1 MLSSCVSLKLTFL
14 SDKFCIV
21 LLIALCTGTNVNMC
35 MEENEM
41 EMYEPRDRKTSIV
54 EK

>member
-21 LLIALCTGTNVNMC
+21 LLIALCTGTNVNVYGREKKWKC
-35 MEENEM
+35 
-41 EMYEPRDRKTSIV
+41 TSQEI
-54 EK
+54 EKHRLWNN